1 MGRKVYMVGTIK
13 DHRKRQNIQNSSCR
27 FEHFGVISMVYKRF
41 VFYSNMYRFS
51 LGNQPTFRDG
61 TTGLPAKWRLTND
74 FRNSIL
80 TTCHYPDLDSAFDWS
95 CHKTNLS
102 QAIRRAIQILVVTRH
117 EWRIP
122 EGVPQTS
129 FRGEISG
136 GVAKCRLFSQASTGF
151 KVYFCWRFLKIA
163 REKETEKQIAPSR
176 HFHDLNSHRTY
187 LSTYQR
193 ARNCSVI
200 VKRRYM

>member
-1 MGRKVYMVGTIK
+1 MGRKVHEVCTIK

-27 FEHFGVISMVYKRF
+27 FEHSRVISMVCKRF
-41 VFYSNMYRFS
+41 FFYGDMYRVS

-61 TTGLPAKWRLTND
+61 TTGFPAKWRLRND

-80 TTCHYPDLDSAFDWS
+80 MTCHNPDLGSASDWS
-95 CHKTNLS
+95 CRERNLP
-102 QAIRRAIQILVVTRH
+102 QPIRSAIQIWVVTRH
-117 EWRIP
+117 QYGISA
-122 EGVPQTS
+122 GVPQTS
-129 FRGEISG
+129 FRSETSR

-176 HFHDLNSHRTY
+176 HFHDLHSHRTY
-187 LSTYQR
+187 LSTY
-193 ARNCSVI
+193 
-200 VKRRYM
+200 